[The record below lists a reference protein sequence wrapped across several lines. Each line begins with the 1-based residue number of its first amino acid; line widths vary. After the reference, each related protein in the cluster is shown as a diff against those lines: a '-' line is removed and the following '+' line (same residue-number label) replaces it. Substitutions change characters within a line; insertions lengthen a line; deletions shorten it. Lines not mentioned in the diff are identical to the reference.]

1 MIYSCLLAPTVV
13 GEHEQKNKTV
23 NVRNRSGVVHG
34 EKTVEEAIAKLK
46 HSRHPRQGMTM
57 AHKISSCLLLWTCIM
72 SGHAS

>member
-46 HSRHPRQGMTM
+46 QLKTSKAGDDDGSQNF
-57 AHKISSCLLLWTCIM
+57 
-72 SGHAS
+72 